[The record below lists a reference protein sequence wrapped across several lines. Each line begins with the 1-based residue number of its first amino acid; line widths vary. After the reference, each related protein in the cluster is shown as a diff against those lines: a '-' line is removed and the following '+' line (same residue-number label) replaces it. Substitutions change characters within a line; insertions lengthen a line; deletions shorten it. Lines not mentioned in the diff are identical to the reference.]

1 MRKGTPR
8 RHHRAGY
15 VSYLL
20 VVGTGLVL
28 TVLMLAAYRASLSE
42 QDIQVHSQLRIDYA
56 EKEEAVL
63 KAIVNLVPNRAMRA
77 MQHQSD
83 ANSANRTP
91 LQWTSIFSEALNQA
105 NARTSVSTAT
115 LNQLGVTGATILA
128 NSTDSALGTI
138 GTIFDEIEIDPRG
151 EIPVSPGINLTDGQL
166 GPGFPTFLQWA
177 GGNTKDWTYPIITNE
192 KLYSSAAP
200 GSPDRRFNVI
210 PYPEIHF
217 GYAEPG
223 QPFVAKRNWWGF
235 SMSIGEHD
243 NIVKSYARGDAS
255 IGERDFVLS
264 IYEIPS
270 QLAISAEAFTK
281 IGTHADG
288 TPWQQANV
296 EGGVFATR
304 AQVDGSINLDRLSG
318 RRGLSL
324 EGGASVGDNTI
335 DGNPFMP
342 GVREQ
347 YEVTHGIFMPVY
359 LSSESGRA
367 AFVPINRGADFF
379 DRFAHGNETSTIS
392 PTTWNNYS
400 VGALQCAMQLDII
413 EISNPAIYG
422 SSPINVRFS
431 YMIGSNRESIEIP
444 YPGSSSYSTE
454 HSPRSLESGY
464 VRVADEGQSYNFS
477 QLVDVAYG
485 ANGKFAYHRG
495 VTGTVSFNNT
505 TFGDP
510 NYGTFKAGYYRLAL
524 PQAMGADQ
532 LKSGK
537 KCVVVYPE
545 RIPALLSRL
554 GANSTVH
561 PTHPNHSLVVN
572 VDYTTSGLNNPS
584 HMPSRTTP
592 TPDIDYGVVLKECA
606 NLTGFT
612 KGFSLV
618 TNMRLY
624 IGDDFNVVAASS
636 PPAGSGLP
644 APFYPPT
651 SLFAPEMRYGTDVDP
666 FKVQLS
672 GQMGHL
678 GGDTAEDGP
687 VHLLDLK
694 LGSEQQAGASKI
706 NVNLRPITHPAEL
719 PPVTMMNWL
728 VVIEEK
734 KKEFYTG
741 VGAN

>member
-1 MRKGTPR
+1 MKKGTPR

-20 VVGTGLVL
+20 VVGTGLIL

-42 QDIQVHSQLRIDYA
+42 QDVQVHSQLRIDYA

-83 ANSANRTP
+83 ANGANRTP
-91 LQWTSIFSEALNQA
+91 LQWTSIFAEALNQA
-105 NARTSVSTAT
+105 NARTSVSAAA
-115 LNQLGVTGATILA
+115 LGQLGVTGTILS
-128 NSTDSALGTI
+128 NSTDSGLATI

-151 EIPVSPGINLTDGQL
+151 EIPVSPGINLTNGQL
-166 GPGFPTFLQWA
+166 GPGFPTFLQWS
-177 GGNTKDWTYPIITNE
+177 GGNMKDWTYPIITNE
-192 KLYSSAAP
+192 KVYSSAEP
-200 GSPDRRFNVI
+200 GSSDRRFNVI

-217 GYAEPG
+217 GYAQPG
-223 QPFVAKRNWWGF
+223 EPFVAKRNWWGF
-235 SMSIGEHD
+235 SMNIGEHD

-255 IGERDFVLS
+255 VGERDFVLS

-296 EGGVFATR
+296 EGGVFSTR
-304 AQVDGSINLDRLSG
+304 AKVDGGINLDRLSG

-324 EGGASVGDNTI
+324 EGGASVGDNNV
-335 DGNPFMP
+335 DGNPFAP

-347 YEVTHGIFMPVY
+347 YEVTHGTFMPVY

-367 AFVPINRGADFF
+367 TFVPINRGPDFF
-379 DRFAHGNETSTIS
+379 DRFAHANETLTLS
-392 PTTWNNYS
+392 PTTWNDYS
-400 VGALQCAMQLDII
+400 VGALQCAMQLDVI
-413 EISNPAIYG
+413 EISNPAVYG
-422 SSPINVRFS
+422 SSPTSVRFS
-431 YMIGSNRESIEIP
+431 YMKGTNRESIEIP
-444 YPGSSSYSTE
+444 YPGSPSYSTE
-454 HSPRSLESGY
+454 HSPRPLESGY
-464 VRVADEGQSYNFS
+464 VKAVDENQSYNFN

-485 ANGKFAYHRG
+485 MNGKYVYRRG
-495 VTGTVSFNNT
+495 VTGTISFNNA

-510 NYGTFKAGYYRLAL
+510 NHGTLKAGYYRLAL
-524 PQAMGADQ
+524 PQAAVADQ

-554 GANSTVH
+554 GGNSTWNH
-561 PTHPNHSLVVN
+561 ATHPNHSLVVN
-572 VDYTTSGLNNPS
+572 VDYDKLAMTSGLNPS
-584 HMPSRTTP
+584 NYKPETTP
-592 TPDIDYGVVLKECA
+592 CREEDYGVILKECA
-606 NLTGFT
+606 DLTGFR

-624 IGDDFNVVAASS
+624 IGDDFNQEPTGKAIPAS
-636 PPAGSGLP
+636 
-644 APFYPPT
+644 PPT
-651 SLFAPEMRYGTDVDP
+651 SLFAPEMRFGTDVDP
-666 FKVQLS
+666 FKVKLD

-694 LGSEQQAGASKI
+694 LGSEQQAGAGKI
-706 NVNLRPITHPAEL
+706 NVNLSPITHPAEL
-719 PPVTMMNWL
+719 PPITMMYWL